1 MYFFNPFPKLDHA
14 RIVAAIADAERLT
27 SGEIRVV
34 VIGRKVADPVAEARR
49 QFERLGMTRT
59 AARNGVLLLVAP
71 RSRAFAIVG
80 DTGIHQHCGDEF
92 WREVA
97 AELTEHFK
105 RSEFTAGLEH
115 AIARAGALLAA
126 HFPRKPD
133 DRNELPDS
141 VVEHD

>member
-1 MYFFNPFPKLDHA
+1 MNFFDPFPKLDHA
-14 RIVAAIADAERLT
+14 RIVAAIAEAERLT
-27 SGEIRVV
+27 SGEIRVM
-34 VIGRKVADPVAEARR
+34 VIRRKVPDPVAEARR

-92 WREVA
+92 WRKVA
-97 AELTEHFK
+97 GELTEHFK

-115 AIARAGALLAA
+115 AIARAGALLAV
-126 HFPRKPD
+126 HFPRQPE

-141 VVEHD
+141 VVESD

>member
-1 MYFFNPFPKLDHA
+1 MNFFNPFPKLDHA
-14 RIVAAIADAERLT
+14 RIVAAIADTERLT

-34 VIGRKVADPVAEARR
+34 IIRRKVTDPVAEARR

-97 AELTEHFK
+97 AELAEHFK

-115 AIARAGALLAA
+115 AIARAGALLSI
-126 HFPRKPD
+126 HFPRQPD
-133 DRNELPDS
+133 DHNELPDS